1 MKRPEEEG
9 GVGMRVL
16 VSVCLAACVLA
27 GCARIADTDSS
38 EAGEARRLFDNARA
52 LEASGKLRDASGE
65 FLRIAERYPDAEVWP
80 RAVLKTGVLYG
91 TPNNPVRSDSI
102 ARRWLGVYGVLST
115 SEAEQNLLRLS
126 TGLLESQSGLLRQ
139 IDAQRRSIDSLSAST
154 RRLSGA
160 LAAQTRLA
168 EDLEQQ
174 LRKTSDELKK
184 LKEIDVQTSR
194 KRQRR

>member
-1 MKRPEEEG
+1 
-9 GVGMRVL
+9 MRAL
-16 VSVCLAACVLA
+16 VRVSLAAFVLA
-27 GCARIADTDSS
+27 GCSRIAGTDSS
-38 EAGEARRLFDNARA
+38 EAGEARRLFDHARA
-52 LEASGKLRDASGE
+52 LESTGKLRDASGE
-65 FLRIAERYPDAEVWP
+65 FLRIAERYPEAEVWP
-80 RAVLKTGVLYG
+80 KAVLKTGVLYG
-91 TPNNPVRSDSI
+91 TPQNPVRSDSI

-115 SEAEQNLLRLS
+115 NEAEQNLLRLS
-126 TGLLESQSGLLRQ
+126 TGLLESQSGLLRH
-139 IDAQRRSIDSLSAST
+139 IDTQRRSIDSLSAST

-160 LAAQTRLA
+160 LAAQTRLT